1 MKKEPVIK
9 VLKVEPDDV
18 PHVIELPNEL
28 EAMQA
33 LVGGYIEV
41 FPLADGVA
49 IVCNEEGKMN
59 GMKLNRPIYHE
70 GVMVEVIAG
79 TFFIAGDDISIGEFV
94 SLTNEQIAQYRK
106 RFYSPMKFIRIGE
119 DILAVPLQGGD
130 KHGRGKKG

>member
-9 VLKVEPDDV
+9 VLKVEPDKA
-18 PHVIELPNEL
+18 PELIEMKNEL

-41 FPLADGVA
+41 YPLEDDVA

-59 GMKLNRPIYHE
+59 GMELNRPIYHNGE
-70 GVMVEVIAG
+70 MVEIIAG

-94 SLTNEQIAQYRK
+94 SLTDEQIAKYEKQFHDPVY
-106 RFYSPMKFIRIGE
+106 FMKLGNQIV
-119 DILAVPLQGGD
+119 AVP
-130 KHGRGKKG
+130 R